1 MLFAYSIFLVYQFH
15 PLVPDV
21 AEGGMYNGP
30 ECYLVMLSFP
40 IVFFVVVVVVVVF
53 LIF

>member
-1 MLFAYSIFLVYQFH
+1 MLSAYPIFLAYQFH

-21 AEGGMYNGP
+21 AEGDMYNGP

-40 IVFFVVVVVVVVF
+40 IVFVVVVVVVF